1 MGIRHFAACVI
12 GAMAAGGAVLFQNEG
27 EVGKAAAEKGG
38 APAAE
43 AKPGTP
49 RDWAPLGSDN
59 QNLPQAK
66 LLEQS
71 LPLSGGDDR
80 VKSVRRLQQILF
92 DVPAIQSDY
101 KQAHWNLTGPLYL
114 PLHHYYYDEEAE
126 YYRKAADVLAERVL
140 ALGHSV
146 DGRPAAVARQSRLE
160 AFPAGYVTD
169 SGSLRLLIARLTTLQ
184 EETYRAL
191 RELED
196 TDPPTR
202 NQLQELAFHIDKNLW
217 QLRAHLMKPAVEG
230 GRLPWADRKGGEPR
244 GAEGAG
250 E

>member
-1 MGIRHFAACVI
+1 MYIRHFAAGVI
-12 GAMAAGGAVLFQNEG
+12 GALAAGGAVFFQNPPRDG
-27 EVGKAAAEKGG
+27 GGGKAAAEKGAG
-38 APAAE
+38 PAAE
-43 AKPGTP
+43 ARPGAP
-49 RDWAPLGSDN
+49 RDWALLGADN

-80 VKSVRRLQQILF
+80 IKSVRRLQQILF
-92 DVPAIQSDY
+92 DVLAIQSDY

-114 PLHHYYYDEEAE
+114 PLHHYYDEEAE

-140 ALGHSV
+140 ALGHSA
-146 DGRPAAVARQSRLE
+146 DGRPVAVARQSRLE
-160 AFPAGYVTD
+160 AFPAGYVSD
-169 SGSLRLLIARLTTLQ
+169 GESLRLLIARLITLQ

-196 TDPPTR
+196 TDPPTS
-202 NQLQELAFHIDKNLW
+202 NQLAFHVDKNLW
-217 QLRAHLMKPAVEG
+217 QLRAHLMKPAVGG
-230 GRLPWADRKGGEPR
+230 GRLPWADKKGGEPR